1 MKLKDISWK
10 AYALLAVAAAAL
22 VAAGVAWGPELFA
35 FFADGERLQAWVEAQ
50 GVWAPAAMVA
60 LIVAQVVVGFL
71 PGEPVE
77 LGAGYAFGFWEGTLL
92 CLIASAIG
100 TVIVLTLCRTL
111 GMKAV
116 SLFCDPAKLE
126 NLSWLR
132 DTSRFELVMFAVF
145 LIPGTPKDL
154 LTYAAGFTQCPAW
167 RVVLIATFG
176 RIPSIV
182 SSTAVAGLAASGQW
196 GIAAVVAVATVVLV
210 CVGLAVYAV
219 IVRRKTKAS
228 GGKASGG
235 KARGQKTS
243 VRPDGPEVEALRQD
257 ALLVPEDL
265 AAPLAVGVCNAEAS
279 GAVGSGDDDEMSH
292 GGEISWSDA
301 CNDGSAA
308 GQRIVYGAGACGEL
322 FACQSEKARSVAHKA
337 PAGHIVFDEAVGL

>member
-196 GIAAVVAVATVVLV
+196 GIAAVVAVV